1 MLTHTTCSVN
11 TFQLETSN
19 FFFFLLPL
27 VCYPFHLRKP
37 LDIPV
42 LQSRMDFTA
51 AIPPFSLHDPDSLQR
66 DGDHQGPVDQLNSR
80 CLTEIQTSFNN
91 NCCLKYSECFL
102 KSETALDAN
111 QENVLRT
118 VVLLPYT
125 MGNSASSWLTDCH
138 GLLR

>member
-1 MLTHTTCSVN
+1 M
-11 TFQLETSN
+11 
-19 FFFFLLPL
+19 
-27 VCYPFHLRKP
+27 CYPFHLRKP

-91 NCCLKYSECFL
+91 CCLKYSECFL
-102 KSETALDAN
+102 KSEN
-111 QENVLRT
+111 CFGRKPRNVLRS
-118 VVLLPYT
+118 VVL
-125 MGNSASSWLTDCH
+125 
-138 GLLR
+138 